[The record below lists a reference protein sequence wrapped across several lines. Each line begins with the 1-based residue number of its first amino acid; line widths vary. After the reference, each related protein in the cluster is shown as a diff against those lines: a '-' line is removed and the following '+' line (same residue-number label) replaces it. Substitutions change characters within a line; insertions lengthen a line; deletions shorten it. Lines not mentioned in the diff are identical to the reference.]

1 MQDQEKEF
9 KASSW
14 AIDNKRAVYVIILL
28 ITLMGF
34 ISYNRLPKENF
45 PDITIPKIYVTTQ
58 FLGQSPQNIETLV
71 TKQLEKQMKSLK
83 GLKKVTSNTQQ
94 NVSVITCEFNAN
106 VDIDKAKQEVKD
118 AVDKAKTDLPT
129 PDNQYKQPD
138 VSDINVSDLPIL
150 YINLSGN
157 YDLKKLKEYAD
168 NLKDDIESMKEISK
182 VDEVGA
188 LKPNIQVNVDINKM
202 AAAQISYGDIIQAI
216 GNENIISSAGY
227 IKQDGV
233 QRTIDIKEDFKSAD
247 EVAAMVI
254 RNPQGKA
261 VYLRDIAE
269 VKDGFQDQESYA
281 RLKTPDDPNF
291 KNVISLNVSKR
302 SGENLIEVS
311 QKIYDLIKLKQKT
324 IFPKGLSITVTGDQ
338 SDKTKS
344 TLNDLINT
352 IVIGF
357 ILVTVIL
364 MFFMGTTN
372 AIFVALS
379 VPLSCFIAFLVMPA
393 IGFTLNMIVLF
404 SFLLALGI
412 VVDDAIVVIE
422 NTHRIFANGKVPI
435 VKAAK
440 IAAGE
445 VFMPV
450 FSGTMTTLAPFIPLA
465 FWNSLIGHFMFFLP
479 ITLIITLLA
488 SLVVAYIMNPVF
500 AVDFMKPHH
509 EGEHDNPK
517 FDRKVRRAMLWL
529 GAFTVIGYL
538 INFGV
543 GNFMVLVILLYLF
556 NHFFLLKIIDRF
568 QKNAWPKFQHWYA
581 RQLERAVRR
590 PWTIFWSTIVLF
602 VITMVFTFGV
612 RKPKVEF
619 FPSSDPNFVYV
630 YVTMP
635 IGTDQAYTNGVV
647 EKLEKRV
654 AQVVEP
660 DKDIVTSII
669 SNVSVGVTD
678 PSDEDQGTYYN
689 KGKITVAFV
698 EYGKRNGK
706 DTKAIMERIRRS
718 VQGVPGAKIAVAQEQ
733 SGPPQQKDVSIEIIG
748 DNLDTLVHT
757 ADRLKNYIN
766 KQGIAGIEELVPDV
780 QSDKPEI
787 VFDVDRERA
796 NREGVTTSQI
806 NQALGASIY
815 GAKAAD
821 FRNTKED
828 NYEIDV
834 RANEQQRNDIDAL
847 KNLKITF
854 RDIAMGGQIRQV
866 PISAFTDIRYTST
879 YANIKHKQSRR
890 VVTLGSNVLKAYNAN
905 DVNVAIKQALKS
917 FRLPDNVSIN
927 MGGGQEDQAE
937 AATFLGTALLVS
949 FGLILIIL
957 MTLFNSVGKTAIIL
971 SEIFFS
977 IIGVFLGV
985 GIFKM
990 TISIVMTGI
999 GIIALAGVVVR
1010 NGILLVEF
1018 SDMLLEQ
1025 GLSIHDAVVEAA
1037 RTRMTPVLLT
1047 ATAAILGLIPLA
1059 VGFNIDFAGLFT
1071 HFKPHIYFGGDNVAF
1086 WGPLSWTMIFG
1097 LGFATVITLILVPCM
1112 YLIRYKMKAG
1122 IAERRE
1128 RRAQRDVR
1136 EREVATVYEQ

>member
-1 MQDQEKEF
+1 MKDQEKEF
-9 KASSW
+9 GPSSW
-14 AIDNKRAVYVIILL
+14 AINNKTAVYAIIVM
-28 ITLMGF
+28 ITLMGL

-45 PDITIPKIYVTTQ
+45 PDITISKIYVTTQ

-71 TKQLEKQMKSLK
+71 TRQLEKQLKSLK

-94 NVSVITCEFNAN
+94 NVSVITAEFNAN

-118 AVDKAKTDLPT
+118 AVDKAKQDLPQN
-129 PDNQYKQPD
+129 DNQYKEPD
-138 VSDINVSDLPIL
+138 VSDINVADVPIL

-168 NLKDDIESMKEISK
+168 NIKDDLEAMKEISK

-188 LKPNIQVNVDINKM
+188 LKPNIQINVDMNKM
-202 AAAQISYGDIIQAI
+202 TAAQVSYNDIIQAI
-216 GNENIISSAGY
+216 GNENVISSAGTVK
-227 IKQDGV
+227 IDGM
-233 QRTIDIKEDFKSAD
+233 QRAIDLKEDFKNAD

-261 VYLRDIAE
+261 IYLRDIAE

-281 RLKTPDDPNF
+281 RLKVPDSAGF

-302 SGENLIEVS
+302 AGENLIEVS
-311 QKIYDLIKLKQKT
+311 DKIYALLKQKQAT
-324 IFPKGLSITVTGDQ
+324 IFPKGLTITVTGDQ
-338 SDKTKS
+338 SDKTRS

-352 IVIGF
+352 IIIGF

-379 VPLSCFIAFLVMPA
+379 VPLSCFIAFLIMPA

-422 NTHRIFANGKVPI
+422 NTHRIFNNGAVPI

-517 FDRKVRRAMLWL
+517 FDRKVRRAMIWL
-529 GAFTVIGYL
+529 GVFTVIGYL
-538 INFGV
+538 INIGV
-543 GNFMVLVILLYLF
+543 GNFMVLVIVLYLI
-556 NHFFLLKIIDRF
+556 NHFFLLRVIDRF
-568 QKNAWPKFQHWYA
+568 QKNAWPKFQSWYA
-581 RQLERAVRR
+581 RWLERAVHV
-590 PWTIFWSTIVLF
+590 PWGVFGGTIVLF
-602 VITMVFTFGV
+602 ILTLFFTFGIV
-612 RKPKVEF
+612 KPKVEF
-619 FPSSDPNFVYV
+619 FPSADPNFVYV
-630 YVTMP
+630 YVTLP
-635 IGTDQAYTNGVV
+635 IGTDQAYTNGVT
-647 EKLEKRV
+647 EQLEKRV

-660 DKDIVTSII
+660 DKDIVSSII
-669 SNVSVGVTD
+669 SNVSVAVTD
-678 PSDEDQGTYYN
+678 PTDEDQGTYYN

-706 DTKAIMERIRRS
+706 DTKAVMERIRKS
-718 VQGVPGAKIAVAQEQ
+718 VQGIPGAKIAVAQEQ
-733 SGPPQQKDVSIEIIG
+733 GGPPVQKDISIEIIG
-748 DNLDTLVHT
+748 DNLDTLVNT
-757 ADRLKNYIN
+757 GNRLKDFIN
-766 KQGIAGIEELVPDV
+766 KQNIAGIEELVPDV

-796 NREGVTTSQI
+796 NREGVSTSQI
-806 NQALGASIY
+806 NSALLTSVY
-815 GAKAAD
+815 GIKAAD

-834 RANEQQRNDIDAL
+834 RGQEAQRNNIDAL
-847 KNLKITF
+847 RNLKITF

-866 PISAFTDIRYTST
+866 PISAFTDIRYTNT

-890 VVTLGSNVLKAYNAN
+890 VITLGSNVLKAYNAN
-905 DVNVAIKQALKS
+905 DVNAAIAQAIKS
-917 FRLPDNVSIN
+917 FRTPDNVSIR

-937 AATFLGTALLVS
+937 AATFLGTALMVA

-957 MTLFNSVGKTAIIL
+957 MALFNSIGKTLIIL
-971 SEIFFS
+971 SEILFS

-985 GIFKM
+985 SIFGM
-990 TISIVMTGI
+990 TISVVMTGI

-1097 LGFATVITLILVPCM
+1097 LGFATIITLILVPCM
-1112 YLIRYKMKAG
+1112 YLIRYNLKEG
-1122 IAERRE
+1122 IRKRRE
-1128 RRAQRDVR
+1128 HR
-1136 EREVATVYEQ
+1136 EQLDAATS